1 MEDKYVRE
9 FTDITVGKGYW
20 KGEEEEEGGR
30 EEVEEEEE
38 EEKKKK
44 EEEAERNW
52 KAGNGSKT
60 RYVVGS
66 YHVAKLFG
74 YRRFF
79 DVETASKSG

>member
-1 MEDKYVRE
+1 MENKYVRE
-9 FTDITVGKGYW
+9 FTDVTVGKGYW
-20 KGEEEEEGGR
+20 KGKEEEGGR
-30 EEVEEEEE
+30 EEVEEEKEE
-38 EEKKKK
+38 KKK

-52 KAGNGSKT
+52 KTGNGRKT

>member
-1 MEDKYVRE
+1 MENKYVRE
-9 FTDITVGKGYW
+9 FTDVTVGKGYW
-20 KGEEEEEGGR
+20 KEEEEGEGGGG
-30 EEVEEEEE
+30 EEVEE
-38 EEKKKK
+38 

-52 KAGNGSKT
+52 KAGNGGKT

-74 YRRFF
+74 YHRFF